1 MKAEG
6 IFTGVDG
13 ADLFYRVIEPLKA
26 PKAAVIL
33 VHGHGDHSGGLE
45 NLSASLVQARYI
57 VYAFDLRG
65 HGKSSG
71 KRGYIQSWDEFRGD
85 LHEFQK
91 LVLKKQPGLPLYMVG
106 HSLGGVI
113 TLDYTLEY
121 SKGISGIIAI
131 APAISY
137 EVTPFER
144 LGITLMGKLK
154 PDFSINKPQNFRLI
168 RKKSTVAAKYYSDRL
183 RHNTITPGLG
193 RGLIHAVS
201 RVLKQANS
209 IHLPF
214 LLQFGLDDKITPPTK
229 LGDFFNQV
237 ASKDKQL
244 LEYAGA
250 KHRPFDGEGKETVLK
265 DMVNWLDRQVETN
278 RKRAS
283 KAI

>member
-13 ADLFYRVIEPLKA
+13 AELFYRVIEPLKA

-45 NLSASLVQARYI
+45 NLSSSLVLGGYI

-71 KRGYIQSWDEFRGD
+71 NRGYIQSWDEFRGD

-91 LVLKKQPGLPLYMVG
+91 LVSKRQPRLPVYIVG

-113 TLDYTLEY
+113 TLDYALHY
-121 SKGISGIIAI
+121 SSDISGIVAI

-137 EVTPFER
+137 EVSPIER
-144 LGITLMGKLK
+144 LGISLIGKLK
-154 PDFSINKPQNFRLI
+154 PDFSINKSTHFRI
-168 RKKSTVAAKYYSDRL
+168 MKKNSAVAAKYYSDLL
-183 RHNTITPGLG
+183 RHNIITPGLG
-193 RGLIHAVS
+193 RGLLQAVS
-201 RVLKQANS
+201 RILNQAYALN
-209 IHLPF
+209 LPF
-214 LLQFGLDDKITPPTK
+214 LLQYGLNDKITPPTK
-229 LGDFFNQV
+229 LGNFFNQV
-237 ASKDKQL
+237 SSKEKQL

-250 KHRPFDGEGKETVLK
+250 KHRPFDGEGNETFLK
-265 DMVNWLDRQVETN
+265 DMVSWLDQQIEKN
-278 RKRAS
+278 RKSAS
-283 KAI
+283 QAI